1 MLKDLTTGQKVLRS
15 LGLTILFM
23 TAIAAGT
30 LAFTVLSG
38 DAIGGW
44 RRPLVALS
52 LLLVAV
58 AVLVMMIDAFDL
70 WMLGRRIT
78 AFSVRMV
85 NSLVFVAILVAA
97 VLSVV
102 TKTAG
107 LLLVLTPALA
117 IYLFTVMRPRAASG
131 PGPARAGGSPRRGR
145 QKRGGKKRS

>member
-1 MLKDLTTGQKVLRS
+1 VLRDLTTGQKVLRS

-30 LAFTVLSG
+30 LAITVLSG
-38 DAIGGW
+38 DAIEGW

-52 LLLVAV
+52 LLLLAV
-58 AVLVMMIDAFDL
+58 AALVMMIDAFDL
-70 WMLGRRIT
+70 WIRGRRIT
-78 AFSVRMV
+78 AFSARMV
-85 NSLVFVAILVAA
+85 NSLVFVAILVAV

-107 LLLVLTPALA
+107 LLLVLTPALF
-117 IYLFTVMRPRAASG
+117 IYLFTVMRPRAASA
-131 PGPARAGGSPRRGR
+131 PGPAHAGGSPGRGR